1 MSELTRTGNGQVLK
15 PRIFLGPTLSHDE
28 AHQYL
33 DADYHEPIT
42 SEDLPKA
49 IDEGIGIV
57 GIVDAIFITKY
68 TASPSQILQCLRSGI
83 VVFGA
88 ASAGALRA
96 VETDQFGMRGVG
108 QIYHLFKNREEDEE
122 ELLVA
127 YDPDTLV
134 PYSIAMINVR
144 YALKQATIRGV
155 IDEMAHDSLIKV
167 AKEIYFAHRTWGGI
181 IECCPDISPVAK
193 EQLVRFLEEEKDCL
207 DLKRM
212 DAIECLKEINRFTQS
227 LEAHV

>member
-1 MSELTRTGNGQVLK
+1 MSEMARTGDDQAPK
-15 PRIFLGPTLSHDE
+15 PRVFLGPTLSHYE
-28 AHQYL
+28 ARQYL
-33 DADYHEPIT
+33 DADYHGPIT

-49 IDEGIGIV
+49 IEESIGVV
-57 GIVDAIFITKY
+57 GIVDAIFITQY
-68 TASPSQILQCLRSGI
+68 TASPSQILQCLRAGI
-83 VVFGA
+83 VMFGA

-108 QIYHLFKNREEDEE
+108 QIYQLFKDKEEDEE

-144 YALKQATIRGV
+144 YALRQATTRGV
-155 IDEMAHDSLIKV
+155 IDDITHDSLINV
-167 AKEIYFAHRTWGGI
+167 AKRMYFAHRTWGGI
-181 IECCPDISPVAK
+181 IEGCSDIAPVAK
-193 EQLVRFLEEEKDCL
+193 EPLLRFLEEEKDGL

-212 DAIECLKEINRFTQS
+212 DAIECLKEINRFTQN
-227 LEAHV
+227 LEAHG